1 MIQEAGGINLVVLEM
16 QVSESVV
23 TMQELAIIRA
33 KERNSAI
40 VAFYLDKEAGYGFWM
55 HDNGAFQYIN
65 YDNNA

>member
-1 MIQEAGGINLVVLEM
+1 MIQEAGGINLIVLEM
-16 QVSESVV
+16 LVSESVV
-23 TMQELAIIRA
+23 TMQEVAIIRL

-55 HDNGAFQYIN
+55 HDNGVFQYIN